1 MSTMGLVS
9 VPHAAR
15 ELGVSRMRVQQR
27 ITDGSLP
34 AQRVGH
40 QWVIDEADLR
50 AVAHHAGPGRP
61 LSSASAWALIAVA
74 AGDAARLSPH
84 GRSRARARL
93 GQLMREATSM
103 DDLDVFAAL
112 MGRALGGR
120 ARRKLY
126 RASPLDLP
134 GLREFPRL
142 CLSGLSAAEAR
153 ISADGVVEGYVP
165 GREHEALVRDHLLS
179 PAKGARANVVVHVV
193 NDEAEVGHLVGSD
206 LVVAADLAEHDSP
219 RERARAQELLVD
231 LAERHAK

>member
-1 MSTMGLVS
+1 MMGLVS

-15 ELGVSRMRVQQR
+15 ELGVSRVRIQQR

-61 LSSASAWALIAVA
+61 LSPASAWALIVVA
-74 AGDAARLSPH
+74 AGEAARLSPH

-93 GQLMREATSM
+93 GRLLREVSSM
-103 DDLDVFAAL
+103 DDLDVVAAL

-120 ARRKLY
+120 AQRKLY

-134 GLREFPRL
+134 GLRKDSRL
-142 CLSGLSAAEAR
+142 RLSGLSAVEAR
-153 ISADGVVEGYVP
+153 ISADDVVEGYALGP
-165 GREHEALVRDHLLS
+165 EHEALVRDHLLS
-179 PAKGARANVVVHVV
+179 PAKGARANVIVHVV
-193 NDEAEVGHLVGSD
+193 NDKAAVDHLVGSD

-219 RERARAQELLVD
+219 RERARAQELLAN
-231 LAERHAK
+231 LAERHAR

>member
-1 MSTMGLVS
+1 MGLVS
-9 VPHAAR
+9 VPQAAR

-50 AVAHHAGPGRP
+50 AVARHAGPGRP
-61 LSSASAWALIAVA
+61 LSPASAWALIAVA

-93 GQLMREATSM
+93 GQLLREASSM
-103 DDLDVFAAL
+103 DDMDVFAAL

-120 ARRKLY
+120 AQRDLY

-134 GLREFPRL
+134 GLREDPRL
-142 CLSGLSAAEAR
+142 RLSGLSAADAK
-153 ISADGVVEGYVP
+153 ISANDVLEGYVR
-165 GREHEALVRDHLLS
+165 GREREALVRDHLLT
-179 PAKGARANVVVHVV
+179 PVKGARANVVVHVINGEDDV
-193 NDEAEVGHLVGSD
+193 DYLVESD

-219 RERARAQELLVD
+219 RERARAQELLAD